1 MGRPKE
7 FDVEEALSSAMN
19 VFWSQGF
26 KAASLSDLTT
36 SMEISKSSFYETFGS
51 KYDLFLSTIDYYI
64 RTATA
69 QVSGAA
75 HVDAPAHKIIR
86 TLFERAVQRMVD
98 PKSRRGCYLNNCA
111 VEVSLYDELASKRFA
126 TGMSIMEEAFLKLVE
141 RGKREGAITM
151 AHNSRALARYLF
163 SSLNGILVMGKAQS
177 DKESL
182 YEVVNV
188 TMDALK

>member
-36 SMEISKSSFYETFGS
+36 SMKISKSSFYETFGS
-51 KYDLFLSTIDYYI
+51 KHDLFLSTIDYYI

-75 HVDAPAHKIIR
+75 HVDAPAHKSFAPFSNV
-86 TLFERAVQRMVD
+86 LFYGWLTRKAAVGV
-98 PKSRRGCYLNNCA
+98 P
-111 VEVSLYDELASKRFA
+111 E
-126 TGMSIMEEAFLKLVE
+126 
-141 RGKREGAITM
+141 
-151 AHNSRALARYLF
+151 
-163 SSLNGILVMGKAQS
+163 
-177 DKESL
+177 
-182 YEVVNV
+182 
-188 TMDALK
+188 